1 MTSPVVTAASAL
13 AFGADPAGAAA
24 EAAAMVRSRLGGPAT
39 LAVVFV
45 HPDLV
50 RDPEPVLEAVH
61 RHLEPA
67 TLVGCTGEA
76 IVGNGREVED
86 RPAISVWGAVMPGA
100 RLTPLRAFSGPS
112 VAGGVEFAGWP
123 DGPSA
128 DGVGED
134 DLLILLADPFTFR
147 TDVLLARLNA
157 GGWHP
162 PVVGGMASGGSRPGQ
177 HRLLLD
183 GRWFDDGAVG
193 VAVGGVPF
201 TTAVSQG
208 CAPVGPEMVV
218 TDAEDG
224 GVVFELAGRPAI
236 AKLEE
241 VIAGLDEEERRLAA
255 EGLMAGLVIDEN
267 RPEYGRGDFL
277 VRGILGGDPQTGA
290 VQLGEQVRIGQTLR
304 LHVRDASSADDDLN
318 ITLDGAA
325 SRLGGAVSGALLFTC
340 NGRGTRMF
348 PGPDHDARAVDER
361 MPGTALAGFFCN
373 GEIGPVGGRSF
384 IHSFTATMA
393 VFG

>member
-13 AFGADPAGAAA
+13 AFGADPAGTAG
-24 EAAAMVRSRLGGPAT
+24 EAAAMVRSRLGAPAT

-45 HPDLV
+45 HPDLA
-50 RDPEPVLEAVH
+50 RDPEPLLQAVH
-61 RHLEPA
+61 HHLAPA
-67 TLVGCTGEA
+67 ALVGCTGEA
-76 IVGNGREVED
+76 IIGDGREVED
-86 RPAISVWGAVMPGA
+86 RPAVSVWGAVMPGA
-100 RLTPLRAFSGPS
+100 RITPIRAFSGPGIDGS
-112 VAGGVEFAGWP
+112 TEFAGWP
-123 DGPSA
+123 DGPSPE
-128 DGVGED
+128 GVGRD

-147 TDVLLARLNA
+147 ADVLLSRMNA
-157 GGWHP
+157 GEWHP
-162 PVVGGMASGGSRPGQ
+162 PIVGGMASGGSRPGQ

-193 VAVGGVPF
+193 LAVGGVPF

-208 CAPVGPEMVV
+208 CAPIGPEMVV

-224 GVVFELAGRPAI
+224 GVVFELAGKPAI

-241 VIAGLDEEERRLAA
+241 VIGGLDAEERRLAG

-267 RPEYGRGDFL
+267 RPEYERGDFL

-304 LHVRDASSADDDLN
+304 LHVRDADSADEDLN
-318 ITLDGAA
+318 ATLDAA
-325 SRLGGAVSGALLFTC
+325 SARLGTNVSGALLFTC

-361 MPGTALAGFFCN
+361 MPGSAVAGFFCN

-384 IHSFTATMA
+384 LHSFTATMA

>member
-1 MTSPVVTAASAL
+1 MTSPQVTAASAL
-13 AFGADPAGAAA
+13 AFGAEPAETAG
-24 EAAAMVRSRLGGPAT
+24 EAAALVRSRLGGPAT

-45 HPDLV
+45 HPDLA
-50 RDPEPVLEAVH
+50 RDPEPLLEAVH
-61 RHLEPA
+61 RHLAPA
-67 TLVGCTGEA
+67 ALVGCTGEA
-76 IVGNGREVED
+76 VIGNGREVED
-86 RPAISVWGAVMPGA
+86 RPAVSVWGAVMPGA
-100 RLTPLRAFSGPS
+100 RITPIRAFSGPG
-112 VAGGVEFAGWP
+112 VGGGTEFAGWP
-123 DGPSA
+123 DGPSPG
-128 DGVGED
+128 GVGED

-147 TDVLLARLNA
+147 ADVLLARMNA
-157 GGWHP
+157 GPWHP
-162 PVVGGMASGGSRPGQ
+162 PIVGGMASGGSRPGQ

-208 CAPVGPEMVV
+208 CAPIGPEMVV

-224 GVVFELAGRPAI
+224 GVVFELAGKPAI
-236 AKLEE
+236 TKLEE
-241 VIAGLDEEERRLAA
+241 VIGGLEPEERRLAG

-267 RPEYGRGDFL
+267 RPEYARGDFL

-290 VQLGEQVRIGQTLR
+290 VQLGEQVRVGQTLR
-304 LHVRDASSADDDLN
+304 LHVRDAASADDDLN
-318 ITLDGAA
+318 ATLEAAA
-325 SRLGGAVSGALLFTC
+325 SRLGTDVSGALLFTC

-361 MPGTALAGFFCN
+361 MPGSALAGFFCN

-384 IHSFTATMA
+384 LHSFTATMA

>member
-13 AFGADPAGAAA
+13 AFGADPAGTAG
-24 EAAAMVRSRLGGPAT
+24 EAAALVRSRLGEPAT

-45 HPDLV
+45 HPDLA

-61 RHLEPA
+61 RHLAPA
-67 TLVGCTGEA
+67 ALVGCTGEGV
-76 IVGNGREVED
+76 IGNGREVED
-86 RPAISVWGAVMPGA
+86 RPAVSVWGAVMPGA
-100 RLTPLRAFSGPS
+100 RITPIRAFSGPGIDG
-112 VAGGVEFAGWP
+112 ATEFAGWP
-123 DGPSA
+123 EGPSPGGPGA
-128 DGVGED
+128 D

-147 TDVLLARLNA
+147 ADVLLARMNA

-162 PVVGGMASGGSRPGQ
+162 PIVGGMASGGSRPGQ

-208 CAPVGPEMVV
+208 CAPIGPEMVV

-224 GVVFELAGRPAI
+224 GVVFELAGKPAI

-241 VIAGLDEEERRLAA
+241 VIGGLEPEERRLAA

-267 RPEYGRGDFL
+267 RPEYARGDFL

-304 LHVRDASSADDDLN
+304 LHVRDVASADEDLN
-318 ITLDGAA
+318 ATLDAAA
-325 SRLGGAVSGALLFTC
+325 SRLGTHVSGALLFTC

-348 PGPDHDARAVDER
+348 PGPDHDAVAVDER
-361 MPGTALAGFFCN
+361 MPGSALAGFFCN

-384 IHSFTATMA
+384 VHSFTATMA

>member
-1 MTSPVVTAASAL
+1 MSMPSTAAASAL
-13 AFGADPAGAAA
+13 AFGSDPGAAA
-24 EAAAMVRSRLGGPAT
+24 SEAAARVREELGDTAT

-45 HPDLV
+45 HPDLA
-50 RDPEPVLEAVH
+50 RDPTPLLEAVH
-61 RHLEPA
+61 AHLAPRA
-67 TLVGCTGEA
+67 LIGCTGEA
-76 IVGNGREVED
+76 IIGVGREVED
-86 RPAISVWGAVMPGA
+86 EPAVVVWAARMPGA
-100 RLTPLRAFSGPS
+100 RLTPIRAFSGPGID
-112 VAGGVEFAGWP
+112 GGTEFAGWP

-147 TDVLLARLNA
+147 ADVLLARMNA
-157 GGWHP
+157 GEWHP
-162 PVVGGMASGGSRPGQ
+162 PIVGGLASGGSRPGQ

-208 CAPVGPEMVV
+208 CAPVGPAMVV

-224 GVVFELAGRPAI
+224 GVVFELAGKPAI
-236 AKLEE
+236 TKLEE
-241 VIAGLDEEERRLAA
+241 VIGDLEPDERRLAG

-267 RPEYGRGDFL
+267 RPDYERGDFL

-304 LHVRDASSADDDLN
+304 LHVRDASSADEDLN
-318 ITLDGAA
+318 ETLRLAA
-325 SRLGGAVSGALLFTC
+325 SRLEGGVTGALLFTC

-348 PGPDHDARAVDER
+348 PGPDHDALAVDGQ
-361 MPGTALAGFFCN
+361 MPGTPVAGLFCN

-384 IHSFTATMA
+384 LHSFTATMA